1 MMTVTEKIAGLPVA
15 INIAQPFDAQL
26 VQGRGTRQ
34 TQFSQG
40 QAVNEEKSQS
50 TPTTESSSLM
60 KSLYAAD
67 CPGYTKADAVNKQW
81 RKMNTVNLFDV
92 LNGTADTSNRS
103 LSAEDVEKRLK
114 EGGLLDEVSDI
125 DFSMLQFELSGIR
138 FDSGKAY
145 KSVDSGEFYKN
156 VEYLASRYA
165 AMEDKIKTTYA
176 GAEQKQRLD
185 KLNDMYEATLERA
198 AKSYSEIV
206 GGILEGYGVSN
217 EKEKIYQ
224 SFKDGVDQKV
234 AQYRSFL
241 AKNQDF
247 TGLEG
252 TEDAWLLK
260 DDEYI
265 AAKLREQDVVS
276 ETMLSKNGGYSLQ
289 ELDILGQY
297 ASSLSSMAAKS
308 NPYEMNEERIGLDL
322 AMLTM
327 KTETLSKNG
336 KVSSALD
343 TTLQKALNG
352 YLNAF
357 LEQFNSKLDTNRK
370 HAQTGYDIQGNA
382 KLNKDAVWLV
392 YNKTM
397 EYYRISG
404 NVMEAL
410 IKGGEYGKSQYSE
423 RMNLE
428 RLKDIYR
435 YKNGG
440 FYWNDFFGDSSK
452 MKNDFY
458 NKKGSVYEQYMMG
471 WLDFENSLREGDS
484 VRMNL
489 TLKPISSYS
498 INQSGN
504 WVSTNV

>member
-1 MMTVTEKIAGLPVA
+1 MTVTEKIAGLPVA
-15 INIAQPFDAQL
+15 INIAQLFEAQL
-26 VQGRGTRQ
+26 VQAKRIGQ
-34 TQFSQG
+34 MQFIQG
-40 QAVNEEKSQS
+40 QMTNEEKSQS
-50 TPTTESSSLM
+50 TLTTESSSLM

-81 RKMNTVNLFDV
+81 RKINTVNLFDV
-92 LNGTADTSNRS
+92 LNGTADTSDRS

-138 FDSGKAY
+138 SDSGKAY

-165 AMEDKIKTTYA
+165 AMEDKITYA

-185 KLNDMYEATLERA
+185 KLNDMYEAILERA

-224 SFKDGVDQKV
+224 SFKDDVDQKV

-382 KLNKDAVWLV
+382 KRNKDAVWLV

-397 EYYRISG
+397 EYYRIPG

-410 IKGGEYGKSQYSE
+410 IKGGEYGKLQYSE

-435 YKNGG
+435 YKDDG
-440 FYWNDFFGDSSK
+440 FYW
-452 MKNDFY
+452 NDFY
-458 NKKGSVYEQYMMG
+458 NKKGSVYDG
-471 WLDFENSLREGDS
+471 WLDFENSLREGD
-484 VRMNL
+484 M
-489 TLKPISSYS
+489 
-498 INQSGN
+498 
-504 WVSTNV
+504 